1 MICKKCG
8 KQVDEGINF
17 CPICGNK
24 MDNSIVILDE
34 ETDVSIPKKN
44 KKNKASSKRNA
55 PFPNVNKKR
64 YNLGH
69 LGVLFSSTLVLVSV
83 FLKNTSGMYANG
95 SVISSINSRGLVSGN
110 SYAFIL
116 ILCILFTLAMAYY
129 KKNIFSIIGSI
140 ITFICI
146 MIMLSNS
153 GKTIFSGLGYM
164 LFAFGGV
171 LLVISSISSF
181 VINRRKY

>member
-1 MICKKCG
+1 M
-8 KQVDEGINF
+8 F
-17 CPICGNK
+17 
-24 MDNSIVILDE
+24 
-34 ETDVSIPKKN
+34 
-44 KKNKASSKRNA
+44 
-55 PFPNVNKKR
+55 F
-64 YNLGH
+64 Y
-69 LGVLFSSTLVLVSV
+69 
-83 FLKNTSGMYANG
+83 FLY
-95 SVISSINSRGLVSGN
+95 SR
-110 SYAFIL
+110 FKE
-116 ILCILFTLAMAYY
+116 YY